1 MKNQYILTFIGLL
14 VVLGIST
21 QALKSKDRP
30 KSNDL
35 SGDDS
40 GSLNMIIDDGSPEIT
55 KEGKIVCLPNID
67 DSGTEECAF
76 GFQTQNG
83 IYYALNGGDMPDQV
97 FMAPMNQDLRIEG
110 RFASIDKVKP
120 SLLKKY
126 PIVGII
132 TVTAIEEI

>member
-1 MKNQYILTFIGLL
+1 MKNQHILTLIGLL
-14 VVLGIST
+14 VVLGISIY
-21 QALKSKDRP
+21 AAKPEDRP
-30 KSNDL
+30 L
-35 SGDDS
+35 GGDDS

-55 KEGKIVCLPNID
+55 KEGRIVCLPHID
-67 DSGTEECAF
+67 NSGTEECPL
-76 GFQTQNG
+76 GFQTQSG

-132 TVTAIEEI
+132 TVTAIENI